1 MSLHKPYR
9 SVDEQLRVLRS
20 RGMTVDAGA
29 DHVLRREGYYPIV
42 NGYKDL
48 FLDRKACLTAGD
60 DRYGTGAR
68 FDDLYALFLFDREL
82 RELLFSAIT
91 RAESALKAACAHE
104 FTRLHPDE
112 ANPYLNPDHYD
123 SRRRSSAVALI
134 DKVFKRILELDGNPR
149 NRGDYGGKAYI
160 RHCMED
166 HDGQVPLWVL
176 ANDLSFGQAVWFFQ
190 IQSPA
195 VRLAVAES
203 FTGLYADT
211 HDKPRRITIK
221 RLDGIFNRLVFYR
234 NLCAHDE
241 RCYCARYDGRANE
254 NVYQAIGD
262 LGYLLDKDDYL
273 ELFRR
278 FSTLVARVTSAMPS
292 RSQAILSAMGVCERE
307 LADRVETI
315 LRS

>member
-1 MSLHKPYR
+1 M
-9 SVDEQLRVLRS
+9 
-20 RGMTVDAGA
+20 
-29 DHVLRREGYYPIV
+29 
-42 NGYKDL
+42 
-48 FLDRKACLTAGD
+48 
-60 DRYGTGAR
+60 
-68 FDDLYALFLFDREL
+68 
-82 RELLFSAIT
+82 
-91 RAESALKAACAHE
+91 
-104 FTRLHPDE
+104 
-112 ANPYLNPDHYD
+112 
-123 SRRRSSAVALI
+123 ALI

-166 HDGQVPLWVL
+166 HNGQVPLWVL
-176 ANDLSFGQAVWFFQ
+176 ANDLSFGQTVWFFQ
-190 IQSPA
+190 VQSPA

-211 HDKPRRITIK
+211 HDGPRRITIK
-221 RLDGIFNRLVFYR
+221 WLDSIFNRLVFYR

-273 ELFRR
+273 ELFGR
-278 FSTLVARVTSAMPS
+278 FSALVARATSAMPS
-292 RSQAILSAMGVCERE
+292 RRQAILSAMGVRERE
-307 LADRVETI
+307 LADRAEII

>member
-1 MSLHKPYR
+1 M
-9 SVDEQLRVLRS
+9 
-20 RGMTVDAGA
+20 
-29 DHVLRREGYYPIV
+29 
-42 NGYKDL
+42 
-48 FLDRKACLTAGD
+48 
-60 DRYGTGAR
+60 
-68 FDDLYALFLFDREL
+68 
-82 RELLFSAIT
+82 
-91 RAESALKAACAHE
+91 
-104 FTRLHPDE
+104 
-112 ANPYLNPDHYD
+112 
-123 SRRRSSAVALI
+123 
-134 DKVFKRILELDGNPR
+134 DGNPR

-176 ANDLSFGQAVWFFQ
+176 ANDLSFGQTVWFFQ

-307 LADRVETI
+307 LADRVEAI

>member
-1 MSLHKPYR
+1 M
-9 SVDEQLRVLRS
+9 
-20 RGMTVDAGA
+20 
-29 DHVLRREGYYPIV
+29 
-42 NGYKDL
+42 
-48 FLDRKACLTAGD
+48 
-60 DRYGTGAR
+60 
-68 FDDLYALFLFDREL
+68 
-82 RELLFSAIT
+82 
-91 RAESALKAACAHE
+91 
-104 FTRLHPDE
+104 
-112 ANPYLNPDHYD
+112 
-123 SRRRSSAVALI
+123 I

-166 HDGQVPLWVL
+166 HNGQVPLWVL
-176 ANDLSFGQAVWFFQ
+176 ANDLSFGQTVWFFQ
-190 IQSPA
+190 VQSPA

-211 HDKPRRITIK
+211 HDGPRFRVRVTAHRVMGLYADTHDGPRRITIK
-221 RLDGIFNRLVFYR
+221 RLDSIFNRLVFYR

-273 ELFRR
+273 ELFGR
-278 FSTLVARVTSAMPS
+278 FSALVARATSAMPS
-292 RSQAILSAMGVCERE
+292 RRQAILSAMGVRERE
-307 LADRVETI
+307 LADRAEII

>member
-1 MSLHKPYR
+1 MSLRKPYR
-9 SVDEQLRVLRS
+9 SVDEQLRILRS
-20 RGMTVDAGA
+20 RGMAVDAGA

-91 RAESALKAACAHE
+91 RAEAALKA
-104 FTRLHPDE
+104 
-112 ANPYLNPDHYD
+112 
-123 SRRRSSAVALI
+123 V
-134 DKVFKRILELDGNPR
+134 
-149 NRGDYGGKAYI
+149 
-160 RHCMED
+160 
-166 HDGQVPLWVL
+166 
-176 ANDLSFGQAVWFFQ
+176 
-190 IQSPA
+190 
-195 VRLAVAES
+195 
-203 FTGLYADT
+203 
-211 HDKPRRITIK
+211 
-221 RLDGIFNRLVFYR
+221 
-234 NLCAHDE
+234 CAHDE

-273 ELFRR
+273 ELFGR
-278 FSTLVARVTSAMPS
+278 FSALVARATSAMPS
-292 RSQAILSAMGVCERE
+292 RRQAILSAMGVRERE
-307 LADRVETI
+307 LADRAEII